1 MGVMSPLTPVVF
13 HLLLALSRG
22 PLHGYGILKDVL
34 DQTSGRLRLG
44 PGTLYGSLQRLMDLG
59 WVDEAPTPA
68 GADERRRYYRLNRD
82 GRRALE
88 HEVERMSS
96 LVSVANARRQRTR
109 RADA

>member
-1 MGVMSPLTPVVF
+1 MDAMPPLTPVVF

-34 DQTSGRLRLG
+34 EQTDGKVRLG

-59 WVDEAPTPA
+59 WVDEAPTPP

-88 HEVERMSS
+88 AEIERMST
-96 LVSVANARRQRTR
+96 LVSVAQARRLRTR
-109 RADA
+109 QADV